1 MKFDAHAYTIQTRKV
16 TEDGETFFKA
26 TVVELPHLATYE
38 STLQEAYEVLIE
50 DIEVLHETAVRM
62 GHAFP
67 QPMVEPV
74 QEHSGRLTLRIPR
87 SLHRKLDEISTF
99 EGVSLNSCVTT
110 LLAEGVTAANL
121 VAASSASILAAAKSA
136 VFVAGFFHGEGL
148 RAEQKVTAEYKSG
161 TQFQTM
167 EENEKWI
174 PQSH

>member
-1 MKFDAHAYTIQTRKV
+1 MKFDAYAYTIQTRKV

-26 TVVELPHLATYE
+26 TVAELPHLATYE

-50 DIEVLHETAVRM
+50 DIEVLHEAAVRM

-67 QPMVEPV
+67 PPMVEPV

-87 SLHRKLDEISTF
+87 SLHRKLDEISTV

-110 LLAEGVTAANL
+110 LLTEGVAAAN
-121 VAASSASILAAAKSA
+121 VVSAASASILAAVKSA
-136 VFVAGFFHGEGL
+136 VFAAGFFHGEEL
-148 RAEQKVTAEYKSG
+148 RAEQQVTAEYKSG

-167 EENEKWI
+167 EENEKWTT
-174 PQSH
+174 QSH